1 MSTSEGVTVNSKRK
15 YLIIFIAML
24 IQAIPFG
31 VAQNIQPLFI
41 PYVVKHFSF
50 SLAAFSLIFTFG
62 ALASSVCSP
71 FLGKLFGKVNIKIL
85 FLIGTILSSLGFLGM
100 GFSTNLVEF
109 YILSAVTQVGCV
121 LFSGLGIPFLIGG
134 WFPTK
139 GRGQALGIAFAG
151 GSIGNV
157 FLQPIVA
164 SMLGVKGE
172 AYSYILFGIFS
183 IIVSLILVLI
193 FVRVPKQSELVP
205 ISADQAAQGDS
216 AKKAK
221 KASNQ
226 VIYEGPG
233 AAATRKNKYFWMFAV
248 GYALIGVAI
257 SACSTQYASYFRMQL
272 HLNPQ
277 LIGVLGSV
285 FAFFCLIGNVGG
297 GTLFDKIG
305 SFKSMS
311 LAFIFQALAIIGM
324 LLAGVSHDFAFGFS
338 IFYGLCVFS
347 YMSGPAFLSTDV
359 FGRKDAS
366 VNLGTMSLL
375 FAIGFALGSVIFGAF
390 AQSIGFKLAWIAMIV
405 FLVVGYVCL
414 LVSVKAMKHKQ
425 KLEIQQAA
433 A

>member
-1 MSTSEGVTVNSKRK
+1 MSTSVGVTVNSKKK
-15 YLIIFIAML
+15 YLMIFIAML

-71 FLGKLFGKVNIKIL
+71 FLGKLFGKVNLKIL

-100 GFSTNLVEF
+100 GFATNLVEF

-121 LFSGLGIPFLIGG
+121 IFSGLGIAFLIGA

-164 SMLGVKGE
+164 SMLGTKGE
-172 AYSYILFGIFS
+172 AYSYILFGIL
-183 IIVSLILVLI
+183 SLIFSLVVVLI
-193 FVRVPKQSELVP
+193 FIRVPKQSELVQ
-205 ISADQAAQGDS
+205 ISDEQAAKENDEA
-216 AKKAK
+216 AKKVSK
-221 KASNQ
+221 R
-226 VIYEGPG
+226 VVYEGDG
-233 AAATRKNKYFWMFAV
+233 SVKTRKNKYFWLFAL
-248 GYALIGVAI
+248 GYAFIGVSI

-272 HLNPQ
+272 HLNPH
-277 LIGVLGSV
+277 LIGILGSV

-297 GTLFDKIG
+297 GTLFDRIG

-324 LLAGVSHDFAFGFS
+324 LLAGVSHNFAFMFS

-390 AQSIGFKLAWIAMIV
+390 AQEIGFKLAWIAMIV
-405 FLVVGYVCL
+405 FLVVGYGLL
-414 LVSVKAMKHKQ
+414 LVSIKAMKHRQ
-425 KLEIQQAA
+425 KVEMKEQAVA
-433 A
+433 

>member
-1 MSTSEGVTVNSKRK
+1 MSTSAGVTVNSKRK
-15 YLIIFIAML
+15 YLMIFIAML

-71 FLGKLFGKVNIKIL
+71 FLGKLFGKVNLKIL

-121 LFSGLGIPFLIGG
+121 LFSGLGIAFLIGA

-164 SMLGVKGE
+164 SMLGSKGE
-172 AYSYILFGIFS
+172 AYSYILFGIL
-183 IIVSLILVLI
+183 SLIFSLIVVLI
-193 FVRVPKQSELVP
+193 FIRVPKQSELVQV
-205 ISADQAAQGDS
+205 SDAEAAQANEASKKPS
-216 AKKAK
+216 AHA
-221 KASNQ
+221 
-226 VIYEGPG
+226 IYEGPG
-233 AAATRKNKYFWMFAV
+233 AAKTRKNKYFWLFAV
-248 GYALIGVAI
+248 GYAFIGVSI

-272 HLNPQ
+272 HLNPH
-277 LIGVLGSV
+277 LIGTLGSV

-297 GTLFDKIG
+297 GTLFDRIG

-324 LLAGVSHDFAFGFS
+324 LLAGVSHNFAFMFS
-338 IFYGLCVFS
+338 VFYGLCVFS
-347 YMSGPAFLSTDV
+347 YMSGPAFLSTDI
-359 FGRKDAS
+359 FGRKEAS

-390 AQSIGFKLAWIAMIV
+390 AQSIGFKLAWVAMIV
-405 FLVVGYVCL
+405 FLVVGYGLL
-414 LVSVKAMKHKQ
+414 LVSLKAMKHRQ
-425 KLEIQQAA
+425 KVEMKEQAA